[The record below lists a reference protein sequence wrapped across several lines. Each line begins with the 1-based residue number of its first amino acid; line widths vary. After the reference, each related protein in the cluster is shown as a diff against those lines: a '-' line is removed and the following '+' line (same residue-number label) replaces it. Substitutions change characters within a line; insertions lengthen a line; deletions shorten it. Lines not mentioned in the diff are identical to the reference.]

1 MILGAGSSIGDIDA
15 YKQRNYMYTLKS
27 VTRNLVYFEVDAKAF
42 NLHIH
47 SIGKDKVFKAWQKR
61 QERLLLNKLAANL
74 FNIYR
79 GINPDSQTM

>member
-1 MILGAGSSIGDIDA
+1 
-15 YKQRNYMYTLKS
+15 MYTLKS

-42 NLHIH
+42 NLHLH
-47 SIGKDKVFKAWQKR
+47 SIGKERVFKAWQKR
-61 QERLLLNKLAANL
+61 QECLLLNKLAANL